1 MTTATSQSALRSG
14 APPCALPPRL
24 RPKPDGPGL
33 GSPPRRQPE
42 QTWRCGGS
50 AQPSAGLP
58 TRPPSE
64 KAAKTSGARA
74 AQRGVRPP
82 KPGWEGLGHSPPCRT
97 TRRSAWPSAGG
108 ATCCSS
114 MCERYA
120 CKSSSI
126 RQKSSILT
134 KFSSSDRKARAQE
147 APGRLFVAPAASAMM
162 MRSALSRSARRMTGK
177 NPLPLAHSH
186 RRGGRRHA
194 LRRPSSRQK
203 MRTATF
209 RRAAG
214 GLCRGRGPGGTRAGR
229 GRKQRGLSER
239 FFIFLTRLCR
249 AASFTKQLGAT
260 ARFFVFCAAAAAST
274 RSPSGAR
281 PPRRTRRCCRSCRR
295 RSPASCRTRPP
306 AGP

>member
-58 TRPPSE
+58 TRPPSG

-120 CKSSSI
+120 WLLRYDVVPK
-126 RQKSSILT
+126 
-134 KFSSSDRKARAQE
+134 KFHSKIFVDRKARAQE

-229 GRKQRGLSER
+229 GAGVGRVRDDRG
-239 FFIFLTRLCR
+239 R
-249 AASFTKQLGAT
+249 AA
-260 ARFFVFCAAAAAST
+260 RHAAAGVRGGFAWGAYFWAGDLLPDPSCSPLLEPPPLCLASF
-274 RSPSGAR
+274 
-281 PPRRTRRCCRSCRR
+281 
-295 RSPASCRTRPP
+295 
-306 AGP
+306 